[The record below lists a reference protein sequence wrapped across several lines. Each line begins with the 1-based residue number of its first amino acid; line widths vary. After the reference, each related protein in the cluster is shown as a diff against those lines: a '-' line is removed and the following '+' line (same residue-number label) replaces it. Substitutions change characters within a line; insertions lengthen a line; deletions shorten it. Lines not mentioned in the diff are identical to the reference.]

1 MTGLPRDS
9 IADTP
14 PTTIC
19 VVTPYLP
26 TPSET
31 FIRAHVER
39 LPAPTV
45 LIYGWRPTVNGR
57 PILSLRSRI
66 VHKMWR
72 LAGVGLAR
80 ETTAAYV
87 KAFRMHRAAAVL
99 AEYGTTGVLTVEAC
113 RRVGIPL
120 IVHFHGFDASVR
132 SVLEENSE
140 TYPAMLHEAAAVIAV
155 SRPMRDRLSSLG
167 APAERLW
174 YIPYGVDCRSFKG
187 ACPES
192 APPIFLAV
200 GRFVEKKAPQL
211 TIRAFA
217 EAHRA
222 HPEARLRMV
231 GDGPLLKECQELVR
245 ALRIEDA
252 VVLLGTQPHDIVRQE
267 MRQARCFVQHSIE
280 AASGDR
286 EGTPVGIL
294 EAGASGLPVISTRH
308 EGILEVVID
317 GETGLLVEEKDIQ
330 GMSKH
335 MIRLIQEAE
344 RAGQLGRAARQRV
357 ETHFTIERSL
367 GRLSEVI
374 NACATHSK
382 YGRDGKNARS

>member
-1 MTGLPRDS
+1 MTGLQEDP
-9 IADTP
+9 IGDTP
-14 PTTIC
+14 PSTIC
-19 VVTPYLP
+19 VVTPYFP
-26 TPSET
+26 TLSET

-45 LIYGWRPTVNGR
+45 LIYGWRPSMNGR
-57 PILSLRSRI
+57 PILSLWSRI
-66 VHKMWR
+66 LHKMWR
-72 LAGVGLAR
+72 LAGAELAR
-80 ETTAAYV
+80 ETTSAYV
-87 KAFRMHRAAAVL
+87 KAFRQHRAAAVL
-99 AEYGTTGVLTVEAC
+99 AEYGTTGVLTIEAC

-132 SVLEENSE
+132 SVLEANSE

-155 SRPMRDRLSSLG
+155 SRPMRDRLISLG
-167 APAERLW
+167 APPERIW
-174 YIPYGVDCRSFKG
+174 QIPYGVDCRSFTG
-187 ACPES
+187 GCPES

-231 GDGPLLKECQELVR
+231 GEGPLLKECRELVQ
-245 ALRIEDA
+245 ALEIEDA
-252 VVLLGTQPHDIVRQE
+252 VVFLGMQSHAAVQEE

-280 AASGDR
+280 AASGDC

-308 EGILEVVID
+308 AGIPEVVID
-317 GETGLLVEEKDIQ
+317 GETGLLVEERDIR
-330 GMSKH
+330 GMSEH
-335 MIRLIQEAE
+335 MIRLIQEPE
-344 RAGQLGRAARQRV
+344 RAGQLGRAARQRI
-357 ETHFTIERSL
+357 ETHFTIEQSL
-367 GRLSEVI
+367 GQLSEVI
-374 NACATHSK
+374 NACVTHFK
-382 YGRDGKNARS
+382 CGHDGKNARS